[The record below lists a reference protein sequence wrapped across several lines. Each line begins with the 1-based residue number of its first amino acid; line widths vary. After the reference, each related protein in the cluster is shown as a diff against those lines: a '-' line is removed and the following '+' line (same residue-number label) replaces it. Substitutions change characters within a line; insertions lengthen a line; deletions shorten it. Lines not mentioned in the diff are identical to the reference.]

1 MGMERMQQF
10 QQAYLQAPWRLKVR
24 RFGTFLLVVV
34 SVAIVAG
41 IYLNITARAA
51 TVGREIQSMQVR
63 LTELHSV
70 SYLSNEEEE
79 VEEALPIEEL
89 KQEIASLE
97 AKLSMIT
104 SYDVME
110 KRARD
115 LGFDVIKPEN
125 ITYIQVAGYVD
136 MQPAN
141 LAPPPSSFVP
151 SPIIESPEYKESLL
165 EWLKVRI
172 VQTSEYLKEVQP

>member
-24 RFGTFLLVVV
+24 RFGTFLLIVV
-34 SVAIVAG
+34 SIAIVAG

-51 TVGREIQSMQVR
+51 TIGREVQSMQVR
-63 LTELHSV
+63 LTELHSISYV
-70 SYLSNEEEE
+70 SVEDEEE
-79 VEEALPIEEL
+79 VLPIEEL

-115 LGFDVIKPEN
+115 LGFQVIKPDD
-125 ITYIQVAGYVD
+125 ITYIKVSGYVD
-136 MQPAN
+136 MQPAH
-141 LAPPPSSFVP
+141 LAPPAASVVP

-165 EWLKVRI
+165 EWLKVQI
-172 VQTSEYLKEVQP
+172 VQTSRYLKEVQP